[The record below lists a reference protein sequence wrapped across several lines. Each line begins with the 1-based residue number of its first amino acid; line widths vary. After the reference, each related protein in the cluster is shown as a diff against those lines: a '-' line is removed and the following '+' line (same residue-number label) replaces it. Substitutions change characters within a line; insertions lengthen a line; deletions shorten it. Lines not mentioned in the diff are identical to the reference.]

1 MVAVSFI
8 GGGIKNMRRKTTFL
22 IQVTDKLFHIM
33 FYPPL
38 PNNMSVPLTFVTY
51 IKHMLDDLLF
61 MVYTFKADI
70 RTHKNLEQRN
80 TFVNMSLSL
89 VIIFFFSVYCWKNN
103 LIFLLKFP

>member
-8 GGGIKNMRRKTTFL
+8 GGGIKNMRRKTTDL
-22 IQVTDKLFHIM
+22 PQVTDKLFHIM
-33 FYPPL
+33 LYTP

-51 IKHMLDDLLF
+51 IKHMLDDLLY
-61 MVYTFKADI
+61 MLYTFKADI

-89 VIIFFFSVYCWKNN
+89 VILFFQFIAGKK
-103 LIFLLKFP
+103 I

>member
-8 GGGIKNMRRKTTFL
+8 GGGIKNMRRKTTDL
-22 IQVTDKLFHIM
+22 MQVTDKLFHIM

-61 MVYTFKADI
+61 MV
-70 RTHKNLEQRN
+70 
-80 TFVNMSLSL
+80 
-89 VIIFFFSVYCWKNN
+89 
-103 LIFLLKFP
+103 